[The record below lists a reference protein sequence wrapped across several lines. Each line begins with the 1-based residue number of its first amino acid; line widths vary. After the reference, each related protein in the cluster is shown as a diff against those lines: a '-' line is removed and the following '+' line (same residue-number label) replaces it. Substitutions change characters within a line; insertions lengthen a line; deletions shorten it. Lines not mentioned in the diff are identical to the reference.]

1 MARATSTS
9 AYQVSVEFS
18 LGTVTDVIMNYHD
31 YILPDGSIEPFDKKW
46 YRLSNSI
53 KIQERLGKEIKW
65 PSPQASLKFKLLISK
80 NLTLLSGRTI
90 GEING
95 DSTCLKYN
103 GNSVINYIGVS
114 AYSFTG

>member
-1 MARATSTS
+1 MRFMTKSYRTDLLSHSTRS
-9 AYQVSVEFS
+9 GIDFPTQSRFKRV
-18 LGTVTDVIMNYHD
+18 LGQ
-31 YILPDGSIEPFDKKW
+31 
-46 YRLSNSI
+46 RLS
-53 KIQERLGKEIKW
+53 KEIKW

-95 DSTCLKYN
+95 DSICLKYN
-103 GNSVINYIGVS
+103 GNSVINYIGVY